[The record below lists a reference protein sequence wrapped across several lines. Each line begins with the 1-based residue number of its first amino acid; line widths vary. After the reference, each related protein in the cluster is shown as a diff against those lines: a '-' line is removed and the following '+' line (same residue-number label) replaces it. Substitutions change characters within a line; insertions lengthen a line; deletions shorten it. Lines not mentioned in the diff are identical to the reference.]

1 MKHDF
6 IDKYSNLNSVIHK
19 IDPRIKLLLLFCF
32 LIFIAV
38 TYNLKFLGFYWGIVV
53 VLMVVSRVPF
63 HFYFKKL
70 IMVTPLVLVFS
81 FFIYLSYL
89 MEHRVAVTVE
99 ALSRY
104 YPVWDTL
111 ALMAAKIYLSI
122 LVITLLVSCTRFND
136 LLWSL
141 RRFKLPLI
149 VTILSKL
156 VYTYIFIFIDELH
169 RTMRAYKSRTPVR
182 RVSRVKVYGHIA
194 AGILFRSMDRSD
206 YIYKAMLS
214 RGFDGEFPEGNANRL
229 KWTDLA
235 AVIVFLGIIVTTKIL
250 WDM

>member
-19 IDPRIKLLLLFCF
+19 IDPRIKLLSLFSF

-38 TYNLKFLGFYWGIVV
+38 TSNLRLLGFYWGITA
-53 VLMVVSRVPF
+53 VLMMVSRVPF
-63 HFYFKKL
+63 HFYLKKL
-70 IMVTPLVLVFS
+70 ILITPLVLVFS

-89 MEHRVAVTVE
+89 LEHRIAVTAA
-99 ALSRY
+99 ALTRY

-141 RRFKLPLI
+141 RRFRLPLI

-169 RTMRAYKSRTPVR
+169 RIMRAYKSRTPVR

-214 RGFDGEFPEGNANRL
+214 RGFDGEFPEGNSNRL
-229 KWTDLA
+229 KWTDFA
-235 AVIVFLGIIVTTKIL
+235 AVIFFLGIIITTKIL
-250 WDM
+250 WHI